1 MILPERQTD
10 MNKRFKQWINSA
22 LDFVFPQHLKCH
34 SCSKEAA
41 VNEYGICSE
50 CEAGLAVNPLTERIE
65 FVDEYAA
72 GLFYNDVSKRAVY
85 ALKYNGAVYV
95 REFLTHFMCIPAD
108 WPIDCIVPV
117 PLHPRREKERGFNQS
132 FILAK
137 SVAERYNINIR
148 AELLKRVRDTS
159 PQVGMNAKLRAKNL
173 NGAFEAS
180 PECAGLSVLLVDDV
194 RTTGAT
200 LKECASE
207 LKKHGAARVHALT
220 ACCTP
225 PESN

>member
-1 MILPERQTD
+1 
-10 MNKRFKQWINSA
+10 MNKRFKQLINSA

-50 CEAGLAVNPLTERIE
+50 CEAGLAVNPLAERIE

-85 ALKYNGAVYV
+85 ALKYSGAVYV

-117 PLHPRREKERGFNQS
+117 PLHPRREKERGFN
-132 FILAK
+132 
-137 SVAERYNINIR
+137 
-148 AELLKRVRDTS
+148 
-159 PQVGMNAKLRAKNL
+159 
-173 NGAFEAS
+173 
-180 PECAGLSVLLVDDV
+180 
-194 RTTGAT
+194 
-200 LKECASE
+200 
-207 LKKHGAARVHALT
+207 
-220 ACCTP
+220 
-225 PESN
+225 

>member
-1 MILPERQTD
+1 

-50 CEAGLAVNPLTERIE
+50 CEAGLAVNPLAERIE

-108 WPIDCIVPV
+108 
-117 PLHPRREKERGFNQS
+117 
-132 FILAK
+132 
-137 SVAERYNINIR
+137 
-148 AELLKRVRDTS
+148 
-159 PQVGMNAKLRAKNL
+159 
-173 NGAFEAS
+173 
-180 PECAGLSVLLVDDV
+180 
-194 RTTGAT
+194 
-200 LKECASE
+200 
-207 LKKHGAARVHALT
+207 
-220 ACCTP
+220 
-225 PESN
+225 

>member
-1 MILPERQTD
+1 

-34 SCSKEAA
+34 SCSKEAV

-50 CEAGLAVNPLTERIE
+50 CEAGLAVNPLAERIE

-108 WPIDCIVPV
+108 WPIDCIGSRSAASATGKGTRLQPKF
-117 PLHPRREKERGFNQS
+117 HPCKIRGG
-132 FILAK
+132 K
-137 SVAERYNINIR
+137 V
-148 AELLKRVRDTS
+148 
-159 PQVGMNAKLRAKNL
+159 
-173 NGAFEAS
+173 
-180 PECAGLSVLLVDDV
+180 
-194 RTTGAT
+194 
-200 LKECASE
+200 
-207 LKKHGAARVHALT
+207 
-220 ACCTP
+220 
-225 PESN
+225 

>member
-1 MILPERQTD
+1 

-50 CEAGLAVNPLTERIE
+50 CEAGLAVNPLAEQIE

-108 WPIDCIVPV
+108 WPIDCIVPGSAASATRKGTR
-117 PLHPRREKERGFNQS
+117 LQSKFHPCKIRGG
-132 FILAK
+132 K
-137 SVAERYNINIR
+137 V
-148 AELLKRVRDTS
+148 
-159 PQVGMNAKLRAKNL
+159 
-173 NGAFEAS
+173 
-180 PECAGLSVLLVDDV
+180 
-194 RTTGAT
+194 
-200 LKECASE
+200 
-207 LKKHGAARVHALT
+207 
-220 ACCTP
+220 
-225 PESN
+225 

>member
-1 MILPERQTD
+1 

-50 CEAGLAVNPLTERIE
+50 CEAGLAVNPLAERIE

-137 SVAERYNINIR
+137 SWRKGIISIS
-148 AELLKRVRDTS
+148 VR
-159 PQVGMNAKLRAKNL
+159 NCL
-173 NGAFEAS
+173 NVCG
-180 PECAGLSVLLVDDV
+180 
-194 RTTGAT
+194 TQ
-200 LKECASE
+200 
-207 LKKHGAARVHALT
+207 ARRSA
-220 ACCTP
+220 
-225 PESN
+225 

>member
-1 MILPERQTD
+1 

-50 CEAGLAVNPLTERIE
+50 CEAGLAVNPLAEQIE

-117 PLHPRREKERGFNQS
+117 PLHPRRERNAASTKVSSLQNPWRKGIIS
-132 FILAK
+132 I
-137 SVAERYNINIR
+137 SVRNC
-148 AELLKRVRDTS
+148 
-159 PQVGMNAKLRAKNL
+159 L
-173 NGAFEAS
+173 NVCG
-180 PECAGLSVLLVDDV
+180 
-194 RTTGAT
+194 TQ
-200 LKECASE
+200 
-207 LKKHGAARVHALT
+207 ARRSA
-220 ACCTP
+220 
-225 PESN
+225 

>member
-50 CEAGLAVNPLTERIE
+50 
-65 FVDEYAA
+65 
-72 GLFYNDVSKRAVY
+72 RAVY

-207 LKKHGAARVHALT
+207 LKKHGAARVYALT